1 MSWAIQ
7 KGVPLMQV
15 VNGFVCQNCT
25 DVDYAKKGI
34 DPAHPQQGPAS
45 AQSPK
50 DDAKKA
56 GTVTSN
62 AVTFGGSLSRLNDVQ
77 GKPGADDQSGRQ
89 DKDGDSAPK
98 PGQTVD
104 IAA

>member
-1 MSWAIQ
+1 
-7 KGVPLMQV
+7 MQV

-34 DPAHPQQGPAS
+34 DPAHPKQGPAS

-50 DDAKKA
+50 DDAKA
-56 GTVTSN
+56 SGTVTSN
-62 AVTFGGSLSRLNDVQ
+62 AVTFGGSLSKLNGVQ
-77 GKPGADDQSGRQ
+77 GKPGADDQNGSQ
-89 DKDGDSAPK
+89 DKDGDSGK

>member
-1 MSWAIQ
+1 
-7 KGVPLMQV
+7 MQV

-34 DPAHPQQGPAS
+34 DPAHPTQGPAS

-50 DDAKKA
+50 DDARKA

-62 AVTFGGSLSRLNDVQ
+62 AVTFGGSLSKLVDLQ
-77 GKPGADDQSGRQ
+77 SKPGADEQGGGH
-89 DKDGDSAPK
+89 DKDGASALE